1 MSYLRDTHK
10 RVAAVLAEGGTLTA
24 DQIAQRL
31 GNTFDGIT
39 SCLRGMRN
47 RREVVAIKPAQ
58 PGKPYRYRLREGTCN

>member
-47 RREVVAIKPAQ
+47 RREVVAIKGG
-58 PGKPYRYRLREGTCN
+58 PGQPYRYRLREGACN